1 MKSEKPFLNK
11 GILALIIVVVFYGLF
26 SCSEKPTEP
35 PPPPPPPP
43 VEPDTVSRYIWNAYP
58 TGIAGIYNVYAADT
72 NLVYIIVASAKLL
85 YWNGTGY
92 GMYNLNDPGFYAANV
107 YGFGKNDI
115 FVSGW
120 KTKNGIDIPFVKKI
134 TNGVISD
141 IQLDTVETYIYDQL
155 ILGPDEGWF
164 SSFLTNAVYHY
175 KDGNVKKYNS
185 YVNDSIITGV
195 FYINA
200 NKEIHLFQRQPDYSS
215 LNKQNRNQVRADLME
230 RKSYGPGTMYS
241 FKLVNDTFELISSQ
255 CYGAS
260 KPNCFT
266 ILIYQCGNDALMVSN
281 IEKISV
287 FNGYN
292 WERHSQFDSL
302 DTFAQKIGG
311 VSKDSLVAF
320 TLNHGKLYTYNGIK
334 WRIEN
339 NTPWI
344 PPPGLSHS
352 NIEAKFGNI
361 YFCYYSDFDS
371 ERGKFYVGK
380 PNKNFK
386 NH

>member
-1 MKSEKPFLNK
+1 MKNVKFITGKLMLSLLVLV
-11 GILALIIVVVFYGLF
+11 ISVYLY

-35 PPPPPPPP
+35 IQPPP
-43 VEPDTVSRYIWNAYP
+43 VSPDTVSRYIWNAHN
-58 TGIAGIYNVYAADT
+58 TGLQGIYMVYAADT
-72 NLVYIIVASAKLL
+72 NYVYITIDSYKLL

-92 GMYNLNDPGFYAANV
+92 GIYNLNDPNFYVANV
-107 YGFGKNDI
+107 YGYGKNDI

-120 KTKNGIDIPFVKKI
+120 KTYNGKDLPFVKKI
-134 TNGVISD
+134 TNGIISE

-155 ILGPDEGWF
+155 ILGPDEAWF

-175 KDGNVKKYNS
+175 KSGNVKKYNS
-185 YVNDSIITGV
+185 YSNDSISTGV

-200 NKEIHLFQRQPDYSS
+200 NKEIHLFQRQPINLT
-215 LNKQNRNQVRADLME
+215 LNRADKNPIRKDLME
-230 RKSYGPGTMYS
+230 RKTYGPGTMYS
-241 FKLVNDTFELISSQ
+241 FKLVNDNFNLLSSQ

-260 KPNCFT
+260 NSDCFT

-281 IEKISV
+281 VEKISV

-292 WERHSQFDSL
+292 WERHSHFDSL

-320 TLNHGKLYTYNGIK
+320 TLNRGSLYTYNGTK

-339 NTPWI
+339 NSPI
-344 PPPGLSHS
+344 ILPPSLSHS
-352 NIEAKFGNI
+352 NVEARFGNI
-361 YFCYYSDFDS
+361 YFCYYSDLT
-371 ERGKFYVGK
+371 GNQGILYVGT